1 MNPNYPI
8 LKLVSQE
15 TAREIAIKTVNLLY
29 DDIENLQNHLGIKRD
44 IEFCYPILL
53 YSLSMGDR
61 SCFERVIEI
70 VNKWL
75 QCQNDWE
82 INIDKKHMNKY
93 ISMFF
98 EEIPNLFKLVKLP
111 NRNNKLNGIEQSFDK
126 IYDFMNNIDS
136 ILFLFDTNTCYK
148 CLNSLVDCMLEI
160 CPCKNDNY
168 YGELIKIYQ
177 PLEKIFLKYFQLF
190 CLEEEHMKLILKKL
204 IDNFENNQFIEITYE
219 SIYTDVFHEMLSLTN
234 NKTKFK
240 YLYSIIRAILS
251 LSKGLL
257 DNSKKFSYLGIF
269 CEKSVL
275 NILTNINKKN
285 NQFLFEAIF
294 PSQTFLCFMYESV
307 FSAIP
312 NNSNCFDFFYYFF
325 IIFSSENLQDNPST
339 KWYKYLIQFLNYL
352 FNDNQI
358 KYYILFSILNS
369 LNNFIVQKS
378 NVFILILNKLFQVFE
393 RNLLNQDFLTFIN
406 EIDKSNWI
414 FSLLN
419 IYQIGNILNN
429 FLIIKESKKIIGN
442 IFHNF
447 LFKKIPIVNILFL
460 LLYIGKIQEYIIII
474 QKLNNYFQRCQDG
487 RWGSLQDYDFIN
499 CIYSLG
505 LSGYFNPNIEKL
517 IIENNIIYYLISI
530 FENRNIHINFINALL
545 ITIFELLNKFPNIF
559 QKERSNITIILNY
572 FRHCLTQENIKNNSE
587 IKEFIY
593 ILKNLLLIQSISP
606 FEIQQEENQLINL
619 QYYLYNN
626 RLISIGENNN
636 NNNKELFIIFR
647 NEYCISSFQ
656 INEIHN
662 IPKKPIEEINDSKI
676 ISYKL
681 LDIDKKLEPF
691 QEYKPIHLNYQHSNL
706 CQSFLLSIGIHS
718 NELIPILNIKEIQQ
732 DIKEYDYYCN
742 RLQFYVHITK
752 VNSKS
757 NTLFDQKEILDSS
770 YQSFL
775 NNLGDSFQMSTCDI
789 KFTRDL
795 NQSSNILIIYNE
807 TIQPIN
813 KIEKSEYS
821 LILNV
826 SVNNHFLSST
836 GENIKSYKIKIVNL
850 VKNKLIIPI
859 LPQDEWVSIPINEI
873 GFWIGI
879 SAFFCNVEPT
889 LSDENMN
896 SLPCKFIQEYNK
908 YYRQRKQILMD
919 IVKKIK
925 K

>member
-1 MNPNYPI
+1 MFFDE
-8 LKLVSQE
+8 L
-15 TAREIAIKTVNLLY
+15 
-29 DDIENLQNHLGIKRD
+29 
-44 IEFCYPILL
+44 
-53 YSLSMGDR
+53 
-61 SCFERVIEI
+61 
-70 VNKWL
+70 
-75 QCQNDWE
+75 
-82 INIDKKHMNKY
+82 INIFNLANSLFNKETQSMMKLFIRKIFETIDFYVSLFNKY
-93 ISMFF
+93 
-98 EEIPNLFKLVKLP
+98 
-111 NRNNKLNGIEQSFDK
+111 
-126 IYDFMNNIDS
+126 
-136 ILFLFDTNTCYK
+136 TCYRI
-148 CLNSLVDCMLEI
+148 LNALSDGLVAI
-160 CPCKNDNY
+160 CSCNNGAFSESDYKS
-168 YGELIKIYQ
+168 
-177 PLEKIFLKYFQLF
+177 LEKIFLKYFQMF

-251 LSKGLL
+251 LSNGLL

-545 ITIFELLNKFPNIF
+545 ITIFELLNKF
-559 QKERSNITIILNY
+559 
-572 FRHCLTQENIKNNSE
+572 RHGITQENIKNNSE